1 MLSICLFVK
10 SIFGYFCIFIL
21 IFINQH
27 PHHHYPPTPH
37 HIPIYLTPMILC
49 RPARHE
55 VRLPPCGQEA
65 ESCFK
70 DNSDPKFRETD
81 SSYKGKVGSRNL
93 RPCYFDNPGSKS
105 RDDSET
111 YFSDGATMSD
121 SYRHRPKGNDQ
132 NFNSFILINQT
143 KLI

>member
-1 MLSICLFVK
+1 
-10 SIFGYFCIFIL
+10 
-21 IFINQH
+21 
-27 PHHHYPPTPH
+27 
-37 HIPIYLTPMILC
+37 MILC

-70 DNSDPKFRETD
+70 DNSDPKFRDTD

-93 RPCYFDNPGSKS
+93 RPCYFDDPGSKS

-111 YFSDGATMSD
+111 YFPDGATMSD

-143 KLI
+143 KLL

>member
-1 MLSICLFVK
+1 
-10 SIFGYFCIFIL
+10 
-21 IFINQH
+21 
-27 PHHHYPPTPH
+27 
-37 HIPIYLTPMILC
+37 MILC

-81 SSYKGKVGSRNL
+81 SSYKGKVGSRSL

-111 YFSDGATMSD
+111 YFPDGATMSD
-121 SYRHRPKGNDQ
+121 SYRHRPKGNEQ
-132 NFNSFILINQT
+132 NFSSFILINQT
-143 KLI
+143 KLL